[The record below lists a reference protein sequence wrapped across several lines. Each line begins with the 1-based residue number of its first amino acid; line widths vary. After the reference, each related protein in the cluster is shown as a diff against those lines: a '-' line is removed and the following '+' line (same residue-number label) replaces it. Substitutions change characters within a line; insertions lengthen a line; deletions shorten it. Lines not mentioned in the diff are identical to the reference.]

1 MRLNKPLIIILLSI
15 SFFVIQCNPAQETI
29 TISGAFGLYPMAIK
43 WAEEFKKIHPEI
55 RLDISAGGAGKGMT
69 DVLYENVDLGML
81 SRDINHRE
89 IEKGAYPVAVVKDA
103 VIPTF
108 NSANPVAK
116 NILSQGLTKK
126 EFTEIFIEEKYQYWG
141 QVLKIQDV
149 TPLHV
154 YTRSDAAGAPE
165 TWAKYLNK
173 KQEDLKGVGVF
184 GDPGLAQAVK
194 NDIYSVGFNNV
205 VYVYNSAT
213 QVPHQGLSV
222 VPIDIN
228 ENGKIDS
235 TENFYTTLPAIIKAI
250 GQGKYPS
257 PPARELYLVT
267 KGKPQRASVKEFLR
281 WILTDGQAYVNESGY
296 IQMTPDMIKQELA
309 KIE

>member
-1 MRLNKPLIIILLSI
+1 
-15 SFFVIQCNPAQETI
+15 
-29 TISGAFGLYPMAIK
+29 MAIK